1 MHRIGIVFT
10 AGTCSARDAGNET
23 IRVSVFFLPLG
34 LTRSV
39 GRADGTKQYGIVNIA
54 KAVLA
59 FDAKAWDLAV
69 TAKKALTDHISSSL
83 E

>member
-1 MHRIGIVFT
+1 MHHIGIVFT
-10 AGTCSARDAGNET
+10 AGTCSARDAMNEM
-23 IRVSVFFLPLG
+23 IRAFAFFLPLG

-39 GRADGTKQYGIVNIA
+39 GRVDGTKQYGIVTIV
-54 KAVLA
+54 KTVLA

-69 TAKKALTDHISSSL
+69 TAKKALTDHLSSSL